1 MNTSVAASTA
11 TPWHAREIT
20 AVAAQLQVDLD
31 AGLSTDEAERR
42 RQEYGENELRGAPP
56 VPAWR
61 RFLEQFRDP
70 LVYLL
75 IAAVIISIAA
85 WIIEG
90 ATSVPVD
97 ALVILIIIL
106 LNAVIGFVQEQ
117 RASAAV
123 AALAE
128 MSSPQ
133 ATVIRDGQ
141 RQQVPSVDLVPGD
154 VILLEEGNTVP
165 ADARIIE
172 SAQLLVGEASLTG
185 ESVPVEK
192 DAAATVAEDAALGD
206 RLTMVFSGTAVS
218 QGVARAVVCTTG
230 MRTEVGKIA
239 ELLDATEAEATPLER
254 EIATVGKSLTVLV
267 LLIAV
272 VVMVTVYAV
281 TPDHS
286 ASSLIT
292 ILLLGVSLAVAA
304 VPEGLPAILSLVLAL
319 GVQRMAARQAIV
331 KRLSSVETLGSA
343 TVICS
348 DKTGTLTRNEMT
360 IERVLTLAHE
370 TNLAAASRDAL
381 SAAGTDAS
389 EAARVLQLGA
399 VANNAEVHFDGD
411 DELEILGDPTE
422 AAFQLALRR
431 HDIDTPQLKRLREV
445 PFTSARKRMTVLV
458 ADAEGTRSIVAKGA
472 PDVLVQRCDRA
483 LVDGEVVPLT
493 DELRETILQQVTGL
507 SEQAYRT
514 LAVAARP
521 ADEADANADDDEL
534 ESRLIW
540 HGVVGIVDPP
550 RTEVA
555 PAIAEAK
562 GAGIRVVMIT
572 GDHPRTAR
580 RIAADLGII
589 DAARDAKPLT
599 GPQLDRLSDEEFAA
613 AVRETSVFARVAP
626 EHKLR
631 IVNALRADGEV
642 VSMTGDGVNDA
653 PALKSADIGVAMGI
667 TGTQVTHESA
677 DMILADDNF
686 ATIVAAV
693 REGRGIFSNIRKFL
707 RYLLSSNMGEVLTM
721 LLGVVFGAMLGLRL
735 ENGTV
740 LLPLLAT
747 QILWINL
754 LTDSLPALALGVDP
768 TDPTVMRHPPRRL
781 TDRVIDGQM
790 WFTIVFVGLVM
801 AAATLFA
808 FDFFLPGG
816 LVDGPHTTDETHAR
830 TVAFTVLVFA
840 QLFNVFN
847 CRSDARSGFSGMFHN
862 RWLWGA
868 IGLSALL
875 QVAVIYIPLLNQ
887 AFGTV
892 PLDLEQ
898 WVMAILLASMV
909 LWADELRKIAHRMF
923 STNDRN

>member
-1 MNTSVAASTA
+1 MNTSVTTPSTF
-11 TPWHAREIT
+11 PWHARELT
-20 AVAAQLQVDLD
+20 EVAAQLQTDFD
-31 AGLSTDEAERR
+31 SGLTADEAHRR
-42 RQEYGENELRGAPP
+42 RQEYGDNELRSTPP
-56 VPAWR
+56 VPGWR
-61 RFLEQFRDP
+61 RFLTQFRDP

-75 IAAVIISIAA
+75 FAAVVISFSA
-85 WIIEG
+85 WLVEG
-90 ATSVPVD
+90 STSVPVD
-97 ALVILIIIL
+97 ALVILVIIL
-106 LNAVIGFVQEQ
+106 LNAVIGFVQEE
-117 RASAAV
+117 RASSAV

-128 MSSPQ
+128 MSSPH
-133 ATVIRDGQ
+133 ATVIRDGA
-141 RQQVPSVDLVPGD
+141 RQQVPSIALVPGD
-154 VILLEEGNTVP
+154 IILLEEGNTVP
-165 ADARIIE
+165 ADARVLE
-172 SAQLLVGEASLTG
+172 AAQLLVEEASLTG

-192 DAAATVAEDAALGD
+192 DATATVAEDAALGD
-206 RLTMVFSGTAVS
+206 RHTMVFSSTAVS

-239 ELLDATEAEATPLER
+239 ELLDATEVEATPLER
-254 EIATVGKSLTVLV
+254 EIAAVGRALTVLV

-286 ASSLIT
+286 AASLIT

-319 GVQRMAARQAIV
+319 GVQRMAARRAIV

-348 DKTGTLTRNEMT
+348 DKTGTLTQNEMT
-360 IERVLTLAHE
+360 IERVVTVGQTVDLSE
-370 TNLAAASRDAL
+370 VSRDGRSFGDA
-381 SAAGTDAS
+381 DAS
-389 EAARVLQLGA
+389 EAARVLQLGTI
-399 VANNAEVHFDGD
+399 VNNAEVRFSGD
-411 DELEILGDPTE
+411 AAPEIFGDPTE
-422 AAFQLALRR
+422 AAFQLALHR
-431 HDIDTPQLKRLREV
+431 HGIPSPQVNRLREV
-445 PFTSARKRMTVLV
+445 PFTSARKRMSILV
-458 ADAEGTRSIVAKGA
+458 AAESGDRSVVAKGA
-472 PDVLVQRCDRA
+472 PDVLIERCDRA

-493 DELRETILQQVTGL
+493 PQMRSTILKQVTGL
-507 SEQAYRT
+507 SERAYRT

-521 ADEADANADDDEL
+521 AAAADEHAEDDEL

-540 HGVVGIVDPP
+540 HGVLGIVDPP

-555 PAIAEAK
+555 AAITEAK
-562 GAGIRVVMIT
+562 GAGIRIVMIT
-572 GDHPRTAR
+572 GDHPRTAN
-580 RIAADLGII
+580 RIAADLGIV
-589 DAARDAKPLT
+589 DTANAAVPFT

-626 EHKLR
+626 AHKLR
-631 IVNALRADGEV
+631 IINALRADGEV

-667 TGTQVTHESA
+667 TGTQVTRESA

-721 LLGVVFGAMLGLRL
+721 LLGVLFGAMLGLRL
-735 ENGTV
+735 DDGTV
-740 LLPLLAT
+740 ILPLLAT

-768 TDPTVMRHPPRRL
+768 TETDVMQHPPRRL

-816 LVDGPHTTDETHAR
+816 LIDGPHTTDEVHAR
-830 TVAFTVLVFA
+830 TVAFTVLVVA

-847 CRSDARSGFSGMFHN
+847 CRSDARSGFEGMFRN
-862 RWLWGA
+862 RWLWCA
-868 IGLSALL
+868 IVLAVLL
-875 QVAVIYIPLLNQ
+875 QVAVVYVPLLNQ

-892 PLDLEQ
+892 PLNPEQ
-898 WVMAILLASMV
+898 WVMAIGLASTV
-909 LWADELRKIAHRMF
+909 LWADELRKLVHRAVVG
-923 STNDRN
+923 NRNE

>member
-1 MNTSVAASTA
+1 MNTSVAASPA
-11 TPWHAREIT
+11 TPWHARELST
-20 AVAAQLQVDLD
+20 VAAQLGVDPIT
-31 AGLSTDEAERR
+31 GLTTDEAARR
-42 RQEYGENELRGAPP
+42 RQEYGGNELRGAPS
-56 VPAWR
+56 VPRWR

-75 IAAVIISIAA
+75 FAAVAISIAA
-85 WIIEG
+85 WTIEG
-90 ATSVPVD
+90 AASVPVD
-97 ALVILIIIL
+97 ALVILVIIL

-117 RASAAV
+117 RASEAV

-133 ATVIRDGQ
+133 ASVIRDEV
-141 RQQVPSVDLVPGD
+141 RQQVPSIDLVPGD
-154 VILLEEGNTVP
+154 IILLEEGNTVP
-165 ADARIIE
+165 ADARILE
-172 SAQLLVGEASLTG
+172 STQLLVGEASLTG

-192 DAAATVAEDAALGD
+192 DATATIAEDAALGD
-206 RLTMVFSGTAVS
+206 RLTMVFSGTAVV
-218 QGVARAVVCTTG
+218 QGVARAAVCTTA

-239 ELLDATEAEATPLER
+239 KLLDAAETEATPLER
-254 EIATVGKSLTVLV
+254 EIAAVGRSLTVLV
-267 LLIAV
+267 LLIAL
-272 VVMVTVYAV
+272 VVMVSVYAV

-319 GVQRMAARQAIV
+319 GVQRMAARRAIV

-343 TVICS
+343 TIICS

-360 IERVLTLAHE
+360 IERVCT
-370 TNLAAASRDAL
+370 AASETYLNSYSPDA
-381 SAAGTDAS
+381 TDAS
-389 EAARVLQLGA
+389 AVARVLRLGSI
-399 VANNAEVHFDGD
+399 VNNAEVRFSD
-411 DELEILGDPTE
+411 DAAPEVFGDPTE
-422 AAFQLALRR
+422 AAFQLALHR
-431 HDIDTPQLKRLREV
+431 HHIDTPRVTRLREV
-445 PFTSARKRMTVLV
+445 PFTSTRKRMSALV
-458 ADAEGTRSIVAKGA
+458 ATESGNRSVVAKGA
-472 PDVLVQRCDRA
+472 PDVLIERCDRVV
-483 LVDGEVVPLT
+483 VDGAVVPLT
-493 DELRETILQQVTGL
+493 PKLRDTILQQITAL
-507 SEQAYRT
+507 SAQAYRT
-514 LAVAARP
+514 LAIAARP
-521 ADEADANADDDEL
+521 ADDADAHAADDEF

-555 PAIAEAK
+555 SAISEAK
-562 GAGIRVVMIT
+562 GAGIRVVMST
-572 GDHPRTAR
+572 GDHPRTAS
-580 RIAADLGII
+580 RIATDLGVI
-589 DAARDAKPLT
+589 DATRDAAPLT
-599 GPQLDRLSDEEFAA
+599 GPQLDRLRDDEFAV

-631 IVNALRADGEV
+631 IVNALRAEGEV
-642 VSMTGDGVNDA
+642 VAMTGDGVNDA
-653 PALKSADIGVAMGI
+653 PALKSADIGVAMGV

-693 REGRGIFSNIRKFL
+693 REGRGIFANIRKFL

-721 LLGVVFGAMLGLRL
+721 LLGVVLGAMLGLRL
-735 ENGTV
+735 DDGTV
-740 LLPLLAT
+740 ILPLLAT

-768 TDPTVMRHPPRRL
+768 TDATVMQHPPRRL

-816 LVDGPHTTDETHAR
+816 LIDGPHTTDEPHAR

-847 CRSDARSGFSGMFHN
+847 CRSDTRSALSGMFHN
-862 RWLWGA
+862 RWLWCA
-868 IGLSALL
+868 IGISALL
-875 QVAVIYIPLLNQ
+875 QVAVIYLPVLNH

-892 PLDLEQ
+892 PLNLEQ
-898 WVMAILLASMV
+898 WVMAIVLASMV
-909 LWADELRKIAHRMF
+909 LWADELRKLTHWAF
-923 STNDRN
+923 SGSRS